1 MPFKPEDYEGS
12 GSSQVTGNNINEGYR
27 MERSQSGVVFSAHGS
42 YNPTSLA
49 VQHSLKEIFDE
60 FTVMVTGELRQ
71 FDLEEDDKP
80 VF

>member
-1 MPFKPEDYEGS
+1 MPFRQDDQDGS
-12 GSSQVTGNNINEGYR
+12 GSSQVTCNNTQEGYR
-27 MERSQSGVVFSAHGS
+27 MERSQSGVVFSAQGS

-71 FDLEEDDKP
+71 FDLEEDDEP